1 MVYISAEEDEEIY
14 ELRDKQLQELK
25 KNLPLGRDAL
35 SETRPER
42 VEKII
47 LESRQ
52 AMPRMEE
59 EEIQPLKRAAPE
71 VMGNLFDRVDFLR
84 QRIDETK
91 EAVEIR
97 KRLHKEVTE
106 EIDVDI
112 KEKQDIES
120 RLADINE
127 KRNFKLDIS
136 ILRKEKRHEM
146 LQFWRD
152 ILELRT
158 ELRELLEEYKTEG
171 KIAGIFTSIDGG
183 KDDGDKG
190 KARNR

>member
-1 MVYISAEEDEEIY
+1 MVYISAEEEEELY
-14 ELRDKQLQELK
+14 ELRDKQLKDFK
-25 KNLPLGRDAL
+25 KNILLGRDSL
-35 SETRPER
+35 TEIRSERP
-42 VEKII
+42 EKII

-59 EEIQPLKRAAPE
+59 EEIQSLKRLTPQ

-97 KRLHKEVTE
+97 KRLHKEVIE
-106 EIDVDI
+106 EIDTDI
-112 KEKQDIES
+112 KEKQEIEG

-171 KIAGIFTSIDGG
+171 RIAGIFKDIDGG
-183 KDDGDKG
+183 K
-190 KARNR
+190 R